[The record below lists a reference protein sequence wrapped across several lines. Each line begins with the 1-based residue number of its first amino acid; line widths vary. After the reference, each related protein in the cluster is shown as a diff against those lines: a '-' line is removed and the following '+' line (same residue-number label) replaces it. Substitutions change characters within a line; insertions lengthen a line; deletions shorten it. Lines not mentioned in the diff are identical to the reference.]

1 MKKTK
6 KTIYAADGVYG
17 TKKGYS
23 RDPDAITF
31 GEGSDPAK
39 ARLSKSRR
47 RFQTGAT
54 PEQIEAGKMRLD
66 KKVEKAVI
74 KPSGVSKAK
83 MAAAMKKIKKANA
96 KKAAA
101 AIKSNEKTRQ
111 EVLKAKPKSTGPRT
125 IVEKPKLGAMGREY
139 SSALDKQK
147 QIIEKEA
154 QDRDDRRKANVLKSI
169 EANKKSKAKK
179 TKGGPRMGVNPK
191 DMTIKGGS
199 GPRGKFLKRINMG
212 GVIMKN
218 RGGMFKGTY

>member
-1 MKKTK
+1 MRKQKIIK
-6 KTIYAADGVYG
+6 AADGVYG

-54 PEQIEAGKMRLD
+54 PEQIEAGKMSLD

-83 MAAAMKKIKKANA
+83 MAAAMKKIKKANE
-96 KKAAA
+96 KKAAK
-101 AIKSNEKTRQ
+101 AIKANEKKRQ
-111 EVLKAKPKSTGPRT
+111 KVLKAKPESTGPRT
-125 IVEKPKLGAMGREY
+125 IVKKPNLGAMGRVY
-139 SSALDKQK
+139 SSVTDKENQRKEKAALDKENQR
-147 QIIEKEA
+147 KE
-154 QDRDDRRKANVLKSI
+154 NVKKSI
-169 EANKKSKAKK
+169 EANKKSKAKNTSSGTSVLK
-179 TKGGPRMGVNPK
+179 TGIRRNKQY
-191 DMTIKGGS
+191 I
-199 GPRGKFLKRINMG
+199 GKKLNMG

-218 RGGMFKGTY
+218 RGGMFKGSY

>member
-39 ARLSKSRR
+39 QRLSNSRR

-83 MAAAMKKIKKANA
+83 MAAAMKKIKKANE

-101 AIKSNEKTRQ
+101 AIKANEKKRQ
-111 EVLKAKPKSTGPRT
+111 EVLKAKPKTTVAQTVKYKTS
-125 IVEKPKLGAMGREY
+125 LGAMGKEY
-139 SSALDKQK
+139 SSISGKQK
-147 QIIEKEA
+147 QIKEKEA
-154 QDRDDRRKANVLKSI
+154 LDKENQRKANVQRSI
-169 EANKKSKAKK
+169 EANIKA
-179 TKGGPRMGVNPK
+179 KGGPKVGVLTGRRAK
-191 DMTIKGGS
+191 RTV
-199 GPRGKFLKRINMG
+199 RGDITKKMNMG
-212 GVIMKN
+212 GAIMKN